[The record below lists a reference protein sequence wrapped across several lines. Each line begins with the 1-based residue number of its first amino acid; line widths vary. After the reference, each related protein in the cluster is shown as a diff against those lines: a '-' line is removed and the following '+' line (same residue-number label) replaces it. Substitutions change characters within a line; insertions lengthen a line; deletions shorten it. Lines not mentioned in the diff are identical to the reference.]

1 MKNSA
6 SIILSPLLFLAVMG
20 CQKDLAGNAITVEAY
35 TNANTI
41 SSFRM
46 YFRCSSGPG
55 GFPIGSADAFFE
67 NAGNG
72 NYILHVDEG
81 YPFDCFVVGGTIPAN
96 NDSVGTTVFNLK
108 AFFTNEKN
116 VVGFQNIERKRPHG
130 QIDIRYEFS
139 VRSWLE

>member
-41 SSFRM
+41 SSFWLHPSCEM
-46 YFRCSSGPG
+46 GPG
-55 GFPIGSADAFFE
+55 GIPFGSYTLFE
-67 NAGNG
+67 NLGNG
-72 NYILHVDEG
+72 NYLNEVEEG
-81 YPFDCFVVGGTIPAN
+81 YTNPCFKVTGTIPAN